1 MEVFIAENVMTA
13 LKVAVGTALGREVSS
28 DEAVYCCSGTGGETT
43 VEVAD
48 VRFIRDGERLRVGRR
63 KASWDR
69 RASCGPERK
78 SRGSAKSRYCCSRT
92 YELKLTRGQFTTIKT
107 CR

>member
-1 MEVFIAENVMTA
+1 MTA

-28 DEAVYCCSGTGGETT
+28 DEAVYCCSGPGGGETT

-69 RASCGPERK
+69 RGTERK
-78 SRGSAKSRYCCSRT
+78 SRGSTESRCGIVYQVLL
-92 YELKLTRGQFTTIKT
+92 LKNYRIAG
-107 CR
+107 

>member
-1 MEVFIAENVMTA
+1 MLDQEFIDFDVLTA

-28 DEAVYCCSGTGGETT
+28 DEAVYCCSGPGEGETT

-63 KASWDR
+63 KATWDR
-69 RASCGPERK
+69 RCTERK
-78 SRGSAKSRYCCSRT
+78 SQGSAESRCGVLFRHVLL
-92 YELKLTRGQFTTIKT
+92 LKKY
-107 CR
+107 